1 MGKKR
6 RTVES
11 IVAMLREA
19 EVQMAKGQP
28 LVREARIAEGDVL
41 MSKLHDDKDALSAF
55 QGVLMTDGSSH
66 EAKLKEAM
74 CYERLGRKSEASA
87 VFDSLVQ
94 AGGADAGAAKFLLK
108 SIASDTTAEG
118 GPCCLKKKCNRKS

>member
-1 MGKKR
+1 MALNPKAMARSNDLRAHR
-6 RTVES
+6 R
-11 IVAMLREA
+11 
-19 EVQMAKGQP
+19 

-41 MSKLHDDKDALSAF
+41 MSKLHVDKDALSAF